1 MRSFP
6 MLVLA
11 ALVATHACSMVTT
24 AQANTA
30 PEGRRPQQV
39 RPVASPCDSDTGHP
53 GVVLHHYRGVLHEHT
68 KYSDGDVNSLPAD
81 VFRAGRDNGLDFANS
96 SDHSD
101 VLNRLLPISVG
112 DGCIESISG
121 LMGCVVPDRGDLNRW
136 KASGQQAA
144 MSTTKDFLA
153 IRGFEWTNDRLGHI
167 NVYFSSNFLNAKL
180 DPEYL
185 TGQAASRFYQWL
197 QRDPGPEALAGMGQ
211 AGGGGDGLAVFNHPG
226 DKCLLGTE
234 DAACNWNQ
242 FAHVPGADRQ
252 MVGIELFNGGRD
264 PAFPDYY
271 MQALDAG
278 WHVGAVGA
286 EDRHNTTWAQPQHPK
301 TVILAETLTPQGF
314 KEAMLARRMYALV
327 SNKPG
332 EDMRISLDAAGHP
345 MGSRLRCDTGTRVSI
360 SVSVTLQ
367 SGAAFNGLL
376 RLYDHANPG
385 APLAAGGYGEP
396 IATAAGDSLHHEL
409 IVSWQKEQWFIVRID
424 DPSGQ
429 SLAYTSPVWIAPR

>member
-1 MRSFP
+1 MRFYP
-6 MLVLA
+6 MHTLATLLA
-11 ALVATHACSMVTT
+11 ALTCGMAATAHAKIVFESK
-24 AQANTA
+24 Q
-30 PEGRRPQQV
+30 PQQEE
-39 RPVASPCDSDTGHP
+39 PAPSHCDSYTGP
-53 GVVLHHYRGVLHEHT
+53 AGVVLHHFRGVLHEHT
-68 KYSDGDVNSLPAD
+68 KYSDGNVKSMPGD

-112 DGCIESISG
+112 DGCIESPSD
-121 LMGCVVPDRGDLNRW
+121 MAGCLVPDNGDLNRW

-144 MSTTKDFLA
+144 MSTTADFLA

-185 TGQAASRFYQWL
+185 TSQGAKRFYQWL
-197 QRDPGPEALAGMGQ
+197 QRDPGQETLAGVGM

-242 FAHVPGADRQ
+242 FAYVPGADQQ
-252 MVGIELFNGGRD
+252 MVGMELFNGGRD

-286 EDRHNTTWAQPQHPK
+286 EDRHNTTWAQPQYPK

-332 EDMRISLDAAGHP
+332 EDMRISLDAEGHP
-345 MGSRLRCDTGTRVSI
+345 MGSRLRCDAGARVVI
-360 SVSVTLQ
+360 SVSVTLR
-367 SGAAFNGLL
+367 SGEAFNGLL
-376 RLYDHANPG
+376 RLYDHANPDV
-385 APLAAGGYGEP
+385 PFAAGGYGEP
-396 IATAAGDSLHHEL
+396 LATAAGDSLHHEL
-409 IVSWQKEQWFIVRID
+409 TVPDQGERWFFVRID